1 MIELFFWPTP
11 NGHKITM
18 ALEETG
24 LAYRLR
30 PVHIGK
36 GEQFAPDFLAI
47 SPNNRIPAIVDH
59 APVGEATPV
68 TLFES
73 GAILLYLAEKTGH
86 LLSADPAA
94 RREALQWL
102 FWQVGG
108 LGPMAGQANHFCRY
122 APEPVPYA
130 IDRYTREAA
139 RLYGVL
145 DRRLADRPFVAGGDY
160 SIADIAIYP
169 WIVQH
174 ALHGQSLSQYPHV
187 RRWFEAIAAR
197 PATIR
202 AYERAATIQASPPGE
217 ATEAEK
223 RILFGGQREP

>member
-11 NGHKITM
+11 NGHKITL
-18 ALEETG
+18 ALEEIG
-24 LAYRLR
+24 LPYRLC
-30 PVHIGK
+30 PIHIGK
-36 GEQFAPDFLAI
+36 GEQFAPEFLAL
-47 SPNNRIPAIVDH
+47 SPNNRIPAITDH
-59 APVGEATPV
+59 APAGEAAPV
-68 TLFES
+68 SLFES
-73 GAILLYLAEKTGH
+73 GAILLYLAEKTGQ
-86 LLSADPAA
+86 LLASDPAG

-130 IDRYTREAA
+130 IDRYTHEAT
-139 RLYGVL
+139 RLYRVL
-145 DRRLADRPFVAGGDY
+145 ERRLSDRPFVAGDAY

-174 ALHGQSLSQYPHV
+174 ALHRQSLGDHPYLQ
-187 RRWFEAIAAR
+187 RWFEGVAAR

-202 AYERAATIQASPPGE
+202 AYAQASAIQASPPGD
-217 ATEAEK
+217 ATEAE
-223 RILFGGQREP
+223 RRVLFGQRHAL